1 MFENLK
7 YWIVYETQFVQIGTV
22 WQCKYFQLWIETYSF
37 MIVWILP
44 CFAWFVKLSPPAK
57 ESSIRT
63 KLHHRDP
70 QIPSNLVGGKIG
82 ANIPQELNST
92 SLVRLAFSWAWR
104 HWSWCFVL
112 SLEPSVYFI
121 LSGLVFLC
129 FITSNPLLCV
139 VLLLS
144 HKLTWQQWKYHFS
157 WLGNLHTCNNQ
168 HWDKTLLIRG
178 N

>member
-82 ANIPQELNST
+82 ASIIPQELNST
-92 SLVRLAFSWAWR
+92 SLVRLAFSWAWQ

-112 SLEPSVYFI
+112 SLELFRPSLFIYFCYLV
-121 LSGLVFLC
+121 LSSQLFQVWHLLPSLFIYFCYLVLYLFLIHC
-129 FITSNPLLCV
+129 RAS
-139 VLLLS
+139 
-144 HKLTWQQWKYHFS
+144 
-157 WLGNLHTCNNQ
+157 
-168 HWDKTLLIRG
+168 
-178 N
+178 

>member
-82 ANIPQELNST
+82 ASIIPQELNST
-92 SLVRLAFSWAWR
+92 SLVRLAFSWAWQ

-112 SLEPSVYFI
+112 SLELFRPSLFIYFPAFSSTSVTWCSI
-121 LSGLVFLC
+121 CFSIAGLHKYPLVDEHLFLIHC
-129 FITSNPLLCV
+129 SD
-139 VLLLS
+139 S
-144 HKLTWQQWKYHFS
+144 
-157 WLGNLHTCNNQ
+157 
-168 HWDKTLLIRG
+168 
-178 N
+178 